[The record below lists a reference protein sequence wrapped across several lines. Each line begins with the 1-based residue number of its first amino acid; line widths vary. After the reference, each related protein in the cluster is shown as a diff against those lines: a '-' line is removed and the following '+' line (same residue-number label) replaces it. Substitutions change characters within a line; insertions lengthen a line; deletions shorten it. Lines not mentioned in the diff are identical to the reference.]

1 MSEHSVV
8 LVSCPPAEAEALAG
22 RIVEERLA
30 ACVTIVPGA
39 WSVYRWEGKIE
50 RAEEALLVIK
60 TASARVAALT
70 QRVLALHSYDCP
82 EVIALPLE
90 AGSPAYLRWLSAE
103 TSPA

>member
-8 LVSCPPAEAEALAG
+8 LVSCPPNEAEALAG

-39 WSVYRWEGKIE
+39 RSVYRWEGKI
-50 RAEEALLVIK
+50 RREEESLLVIK

-70 QRVLALHSYDCP
+70 ERVRALHSYACP
-82 EVIALPLE
+82 EVIALPVE
-90 AGSPAYLRWLSAE
+90 AGSTAYLSWLSAE
-103 TSPA
+103 TAPG